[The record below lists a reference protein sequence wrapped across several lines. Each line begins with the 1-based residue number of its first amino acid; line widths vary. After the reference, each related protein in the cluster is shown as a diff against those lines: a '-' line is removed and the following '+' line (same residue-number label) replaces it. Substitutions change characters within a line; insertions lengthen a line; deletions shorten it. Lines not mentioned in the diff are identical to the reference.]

1 MTNPLRQLEAAGQ
14 AVWLDYLHRKI
25 LENGELK
32 RLIDDDGIKGLTSNP
47 SIFEKAI
54 GEGDAYEE
62 AVRAALRATD
72 GSTNVIYER
81 LVIADIQDAA
91 DIFRPTWDRLSGA
104 DGYVS
109 LEVSPKL
116 ANDTEGTIAEARRLW
131 RAVGRPNLMIK
142 VPGAPAG
149 APAIR
154 QLIAEGVNVNVTL
167 LFGIDAYLDVAEA
180 HIHGVEAAKAAGLD
194 ISRIHGVAS
203 FFVSRIDTKIDKAID
218 ARLAENPA
226 SEEALR
232 LKRLRGKIGIANAK
246 RAYQRYLEIIETPRW
261 RALADAGACPQRV
274 LWASTGVKD
283 PSFPDTLYADSLI
296 GPDTIDTLPP
306 ATMDAFRDHGRVS
319 ESLTSGVAEAEH
331 DLAEAEDLG
340 LDLDAVTDTLVV
352 EGVEQFAKAF
362 DKLFASIAE
371 RRREILTE
379 AEQTIEID
387 PGSDEAKG
395 AFATELERWREG
407 GLVRRLWA
415 GDKTLWTSDNED
427 RWLGWLDIVERELGD
442 IGELQTFAAEV
453 KALGYSDVVLLG
465 MGGSSLGP
473 EVLAECFG
481 RQAGWPRFHMLDST
495 DPAQIAAIEQAVD
508 LKQTLFITSS
518 KSGGTLEPNIF
529 TDYFLASIGAVL
541 GEAAAPRRF
550 VAVTDPGSPLE
561 ARAKAAGF
569 WRIFHGVPT
578 IGGRYSALSKFGLV
592 PAAAMGID
600 VRRLLETTRAMQRA
614 CGPDVPPGKNPGVQL
629 GILLGVA
636 ARALGRDKVTI
647 AASPGIADLAAWL
660 EQLLAESTGKQ
671 GRGLIPIT
679 GEPLGP
685 PGVYGSD
692 RVFVYLELEG
702 HADRAQ
708 REAANALARA
718 GHPLVR
724 ITIKDT
730 WSLGEEFFRWETAT
744 AVAGAVMGI
753 NPFDQP
759 DVEASKDKTRALTQQ
774 YESTRALPS
783 QEPVFRENGIAL
795 YADPRN
801 AAELGR
807 HNTLTGYLK
816 SHFGRVHDG
825 DYVAFLAYV
834 DRDDAHT
841 ATLTEARGFV
851 RDKTRAATCLGFGPR
866 FQHSTG
872 QAYKGGPNS
881 GVFLQI
887 TCDDPKDIEVP
898 GHGYSFGVVKAA
910 QARGDLDVLVERGR
924 RTLRV
929 HLKDADAGLPE
940 LVRAVT
946 EALA

>member
-25 LENGELK
+25 LENGELH
-32 RLIDDDGIKGLTSNP
+32 RLIEDDGIRGLTSNP

-54 GEGDAYEE
+54 AESDAYDERL
-62 AVRAALRATD
+62 RAALNATD
-72 GSTNVIYER
+72 GSVNAVYEH
-81 LVIADIQDAA
+81 LAFADIQDAA
-91 DIFRPTWDRLSGA
+91 DLFRPTWDRLGGA

-131 RAVGRPNLMIK
+131 RAVDRPNLMIK
-142 VPGAPAG
+142 VPGTKAG
-149 APAIR
+149 TPAIR
-154 QLIAEGVNVNVTL
+154 RLISEGVNVNVTL
-167 LFGIDAYLDVAEA
+167 LFGVQAYLDVAEA
-180 HIHGVEAAKAAGLD
+180 HILGLEAAKAAGLD

-218 ARLAENPA
+218 ARLAESPTP
-226 SEEALR
+226 EEAMR
-232 LKRLRGKIGIANAK
+232 LKRVRGRIGIANAK

-261 RALADAGACPQRV
+261 KALADAGAWPQRV

-283 PSFPDTLYADSLI
+283 SSFPDTLYAAELI

-306 ATMDAFRDHGRVS
+306 ATIDAFRDHGTVS
-319 ESLTSGVAEAEH
+319 KSLTRGLAEAER
-331 DLAEAEDLG
+331 DLAEAESLG
-340 LDLDAVTDTLVV
+340 LDLDSATDALVV
-352 EGVEQFAKAF
+352 EGVQKFTAAF

-371 RRREILTE
+371 RRREFLGE
-379 AEQTIEID
+379 AKPSLELD
-387 PGSDEAKG
+387 PGSDEARV
-395 AFATELERWREG
+395 AVAAALERWRER
-407 GLVRRLWA
+407 GLIRRLWA
-415 GDKTLWTSDNED
+415 ADKTLWTGASED
-427 RWLGWLDIVERELGD
+427 RWLGWLDIVERELGE
-442 IGELQTFAAEV
+442 IGDLEAFAAEV
-453 KALGYSDVVLLG
+453 KAQGYSDVVLLG

-481 RQAGWPRFHMLDST
+481 HQAGWPRFHMLDST
-495 DPAQIAAIEQAVD
+495 DPAQIVAIEQTVD
-508 LKQTLFITSS
+508 LRRTLFITSS
-518 KSGGTLEPNIF
+518 KSGSTLEPNIF
-529 TDYFLASIGAVL
+529 TNYFLARAGTVL
-541 GEAAAPRRF
+541 GKAAAAKRF

-561 ARAKAAGF
+561 SRAKSEGF
-569 WRIFHGVPT
+569 WKIFHGVPT
-578 IGGRYSALSKFGLV
+578 IGGRYSVLSKFGLV
-592 PAAAMGID
+592 PAAAIGID
-600 VRRLLETTRAMQRA
+600 VSRLLESTRAMQRA
-614 CGPDVPPGKNPGVQL
+614 CAPDVPPNINPGVQL
-629 GILLGVA
+629 GVMLGVA
-636 ARALGRDKVTI
+636 AKTLGRDKVTI
-647 AASPGIADLAAWL
+647 VASAAIADLGAWL

-671 GRGLIPIT
+671 GRGLIPIA
-679 GEPLGP
+679 GERVGP
-685 PGVYGSD
+685 PEVYGSD
-692 RVFVYLELEG
+692 RVFVYLELAG
-702 HADRAQ
+702 HADPAE
-708 REAANALARA
+708 REAVHVLAKA

-724 ITIKDT
+724 ITVKDV
-730 WSLGEEFFRWETAT
+730 WSLGGEFFRWEIAT
-744 AVAGAVMGI
+744 AVAGEVIGI
-753 NPFDQP
+753 DPFDQP

-774 YESTRALPS
+774 YEATRALPS

-807 HNTLTGYLK
+807 HNTLNGYLK
-816 SHFGRVHDG
+816 SHFERVHDG
-825 DYVAFLAYV
+825 DYVAFLAYLG
-834 DRDDAHT
+834 RDKAHT
-841 ATLTEARGFV
+841 ATLTEARSFM
-851 RDKTRAATCLGFGPR
+851 RDKTRAATCVGFGPR

-872 QAYKGGPNS
+872 QAYKGGPNT

-898 GHGYSFGVVKAA
+898 GHRYSFGVVKAA